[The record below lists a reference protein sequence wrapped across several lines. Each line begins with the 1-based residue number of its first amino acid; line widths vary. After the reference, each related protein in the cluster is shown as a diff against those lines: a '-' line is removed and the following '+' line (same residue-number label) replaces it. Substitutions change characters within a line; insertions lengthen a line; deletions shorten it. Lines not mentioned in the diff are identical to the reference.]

1 MTNWCLV
8 SSFESVPVWKG
19 LQRWKRLRF
28 RWACPDRSGQ
38 VTATKNDDRFEA
50 PRLGLSQRKR

>member
-8 SSFESVPVWKG
+8 SRFGSVAGLEG
-19 LQRWKRLRF
+19 LQHLRF

-38 VTATKNDDRFEA
+38 VTATKKDDRFGA
-50 PRLGLSQRKR
+50 PRLGLSQRMQ